1 MAEKKNKKYDEKK
14 DVLERAYPQTQEL
27 IEIKREKLQLERMKK
42 ELEITMMDPTNLDP
56 KQQQCISQL
65 CQEIIQPQEK
75 NNW

>member
-56 KQQQCISQL
+56 KQ
-65 CQEIIQPQEK
+65 
-75 NNW
+75 